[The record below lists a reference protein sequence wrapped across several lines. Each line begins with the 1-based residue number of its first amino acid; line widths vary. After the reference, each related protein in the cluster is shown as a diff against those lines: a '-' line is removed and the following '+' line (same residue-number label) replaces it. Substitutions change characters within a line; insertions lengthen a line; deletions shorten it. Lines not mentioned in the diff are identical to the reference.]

1 MCSTLESTLSS
12 KELFLEQAFPGKYV
26 FPARKYNTP
35 HAFRHCCQRFLTK
48 QTVATNNSDCRRGTS
63 LNANINGM
71 IFDGF
76 LLLLPIIFR
85 AQMLQRKEY

>member
-48 QTVATNNSDCRRGTS
+48 QTVATNN
-63 LNANINGM
+63 
-71 IFDGF
+71 
-76 LLLLPIIFR
+76 
-85 AQMLQRKEY
+85 